1 MASVIIEGFLLG
13 LFLSVFI
20 GPVFFLLIDTSIKRG
35 VKSAFVMDAGVILSD
50 VFWIVLLYWG
60 VDKYLG
66 NFLESD
72 LSMIIAGSVFIAFG
86 LAGFLSLKKK
96 KENKVPK
103 KNSKLFIEGFILNT
117 INPSVA
123 LFWLASL
130 TIAVKKYTDGLTEL
144 FVFFG
149 AIFITIIAI
158 DFLKF
163 NGAKRLSVFLN
174 DKRQRNFSLFS
185 NGVLFLFGIYMLIS
199 HF

>member
-35 VKSAFVMDAGVILSD
+35 LKSAFVMDAGVILSD
-50 VFWIVLLYWG
+50 MFWIVLLYWG

-66 NFLESD
+66 DFLESD
-72 LSMIIAGSVFIAFG
+72 LSMIIAGSAFISFG
-86 LAGFLSLKKK
+86 LVGFFSLKKK

-130 TIAVKKYTDGLTEL
+130 TIAVKKYTILTEL

-185 NGVLFLFGIYMLIS
+185 NGVLFLFGIYMLVS
-199 HF
+199 HL